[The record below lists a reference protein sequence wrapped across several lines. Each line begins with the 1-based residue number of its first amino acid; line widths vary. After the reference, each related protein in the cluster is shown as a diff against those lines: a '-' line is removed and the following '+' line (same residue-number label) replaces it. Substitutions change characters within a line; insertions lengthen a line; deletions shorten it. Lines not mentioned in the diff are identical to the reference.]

1 MVNYFVVKR
10 WFIIF
15 AAVGNRCICCT
26 HFVIV
31 DTFCDTTKSKS
42 LGSTVIEYFSI
53 DRLILYKRTD
63 SEFLTI
69 LIAQFLSDLIT

>member
-1 MVNYFVVKR
+1 MVNYFAVKR

-42 LGSTVIEYFSI
+42 LGSAVIEHFSI
-53 DRLILYKRTD
+53 DRLIFYKSTD
-63 SEFLTI
+63 SKFLTI
-69 LIAQFLSDLIT
+69 LIA